1 MSETIL
7 ITGASGLVG
16 SGLRTK
22 LKQEGHTFKTLTT
35 NHKKAD
41 NQQNFYW
48 SPSDGVIDL
57 EAFSSVDTI
66 VHLAGAGVADKP
78 WSDKRKKEILDSR
91 VQSTNLLFNTI
102 KDKGLAVK
110 TIVSASAI
118 GYYGLN
124 TGDSFVDEHAPKGDG
139 FLAGVVEE
147 WEQAVDQ
154 FNNFAL
160 KVVKLR
166 IGVVLSSD
174 GGALPK
180 MVQPIKLGFGAPL
193 GTGKQYLSWIHINDL
208 VDMFYY
214 AIKGDQLIG
223 SYNAVSSEPVTN
235 KQFTQFCAKLLKR
248 PLWLPNVPDFA
259 LNSMLGEMAQ
269 IVLGGNKVSN
279 KKIKMAG
286 FKFEYENL
294 EEALRNLLKK

>member
-16 SGLRTK
+16 SRLRTK

-35 NHKKAD
+35 NPKKAD
-41 NQQNFYW
+41 NQHNFYW

-78 WSDKRKKEILDSR
+78 WTDKRKKEILDSR

-118 GYYGLN
+118 GYYGLD
-124 TGDSFVDEHAPKGDG
+124 TGDSLVDEHAPKGDG
-139 FLAGVVEE
+139 FLADVVEE

-154 FNNFAL
+154 FNNSVL
-160 KVVKLR
+160 RVVKLR

-180 MVQPIKLGFGAPL
+180 IVQPIKLGFGAAL
-193 GTGKQYLSWIHINDL
+193 GSGKQYLSWIHINDL
-208 VDMFYY
+208 ADMFYY

-235 KQFTQFCAKLLKR
+235 KRFTQICAKLFKR

-259 LNSMLGEMAQ
+259 LKSMLGEMAQ
-269 IVLGGNKVSN
+269 IVLGGNKISN